1 MPYTAMVAASPGLRS
16 WLPDTDRAL
25 SEPALE
31 RGRLLARLADGRAKI
46 IALIAPAG
54 FGKSTLAAQFSATST
69 RAAICDCA
77 WVEDRSG
84 FLRAVLAALAK
95 ESPESS
101 ATLATTQPLIADP
114 SRMATESLE
123 LTLECWTAC
132 AAPAVFT
139 FENVERIEALPDVLA
154 VLCRLLAARPS
165 SRTIVICS
173 RTRARLQLTRFAA
186 PHEIVALG
194 AVDLAFDHNEMR
206 AVLARLELDDAELER
221 ASLLSRGWPIAVL
234 MLARLFP
241 ESRFHGFLETLG
253 QLYAGDRD
261 VLQSYVVEEALGS
274 LSLRERELLA
284 ACALLP
290 SPDALELSI
299 ATEADSVDDVS
310 QGLAATP
317 FLRVLDGG
325 RYELHPL
332 VQEVLSA
339 AQPKRRCA
347 LLRRVAGELV
357 ARGRFTRA
365 AFLFLEARDQRSA
378 ANALARVDALTQQR
392 FPVEYG
398 SVVTRLD
405 SETLAAYP
413 ALWYGS
419 AFARRYNVDEST
431 MVREAQGYWLGFGP
445 EATPADRA
453 PLLTALA
460 LLLSDLG
467 RHAEARDAIESF
479 QRESNLPERPQNFFH
494 ASLEHVHAAVLAR
507 MGHLAEAEKRFE
519 AALPLIADRHVSSA
533 NCNANRAIYVER
545 VLGRRD
551 RERAMLDNAILHAK
565 QSQTVT
571 LFVGLI
577 AESTFAAWLAGEDD
591 LYAEHLQ
598 LLSDQVESH
607 AIRGL
612 RHFVACARG
621 RARPQCVGIES
632 LVWLVE
638 AHLIASTKA
647 PSPAAA
653 RDHANAAI
661 AAADRYNVPMLQ
673 VLSRIAAV
681 QIDPDRH
688 ETGTADALLLARR
701 VDSLPLNRAVAAWS
715 RGSQEMELLAPF
727 LARFASRRSERVPL
741 LKLLAGRVSTP
752 DGTIVLRPREH
763 ELLLLLAA
771 RRRPVSIGELTASLW
786 PDDDDERARN
796 AFYVLVSRM
805 RKRFGD
811 SELIVHSPEGY
822 AINARAA
829 VDFWEAEDAYREVKG
844 RDRLDD
850 STRGRLQVILEQLR
864 ARSVGQARGRDWY
877 GAFERRVSG
886 LIRNVGLL
894 LARDALRRGGLADAI
909 ATAEALIAE
918 DPLDEDSREIAIR
931 AHLQSGSVA
940 AARREYRSY
949 DEVLMRE
956 LGTHASG
963 ALQDL
968 LKTS

>member
-1 MPYTAMVAASPGLRS
+1 M
-16 WLPDTDRAL
+16 
-25 SEPALE
+25 
-31 RGRLLARLADGRAKI
+31 LARLAGGRAKI
-46 IALIAPAG
+46 VALIAPAG
-54 FGKSTLAAQFSATST
+54 FGKSTLAAQFSATRA
-69 RAAICDCA
+69 RAAVCDCA
-77 WVEDRSG
+77 WVDDRSG

-101 ATLATTQPLIADP
+101 ASLATTQLLVADP
-114 SRMATESLE
+114 SRTATESLE
-123 LTLECWTAC
+123 LTLESWTAC
-132 AAPAVFT
+132 ASPSVFT

-165 SRTIVICS
+165 PRTIVICS

-186 PHEIVALG
+186 PHEIVALDAG
-194 AVDLAFDHNEMR
+194 DLAFDRNEMR
-206 AVLARLELDDAELER
+206 AVLAKLELDDAELER
-221 ASLLSRGWPIAVL
+221 ALIQSRGWPIAVL

-241 ESRFHGFLETLG
+241 ENRFHGFLETLG
-253 QLYAGDRD
+253 QLYAGDRG
-261 VLQSYVVEEALGS
+261 VLQTYVVEEALGS
-274 LSLRERELLA
+274 LSSRERELLA

-290 SPDALELSI
+290 SPDALELGI
-299 ATEADSVDDVS
+299 ATEADSVDAVS
-310 QGLAATP
+310 QALAATP

-339 AQPKRRCA
+339 AQRERRCA
-347 LLRRVAGELV
+347 LLKRVAGELLE
-357 ARGRFTRA
+357 RGRFTRA

-378 ANALARVDALTQQR
+378 ANALACVDALTQQR

-405 SETLAAYP
+405 GETLAAYP
-413 ALWYGS
+413 ALWVGS
-419 AFARRYNVDEST
+419 VFARRYNVDDAT
-431 MVREAQGYWLGFGP
+431 MVREAQGYRLSFGP
-445 EATPADRA
+445 EATLADRA
-453 PLLTALA
+453 PLLATLA

-467 RHAEARDAIESF
+467 KHAEARDVIETF
-479 QRESNLPERPQNFFH
+479 QRESHLPDRAQNFFQ
-494 ASLEHVHAAVLAR
+494 ASLQHVHATVLAR
-507 MGHLAEAEKRFE
+507 MGHLGEAEKRFE

-551 RERAMLDNAILHAK
+551 RERAMLDNAVLHAK

-571 LFVGLI
+571 LIVGLI

-591 LYAEHLQ
+591 LCAQCLD
-598 LLSDQVESH
+598 LLADQVESH
-607 AIRGL
+607 TIRGL
-612 RHFVACARG
+612 RHFVACAKG
-621 RARPQCVGIES
+621 RARPQCVGIE
-632 LVWLVE
+632 LPVWLAE
-638 AHLIASTKA
+638 AHLIASA
-647 PSPAAA
+647 NASSVAAA
-653 RDHANAAI
+653 RDHVNAAI
-661 AAADRYNVPMLQ
+661 AAADRYDVPMLQ

-681 QIDPDRH
+681 QIDPDRR
-688 ETGTADALLLARR
+688 ETGTADALRLARR
-701 VDSLPLNRAVAAWS
+701 VDSLPLNWAVAAWS
-715 RGSQEMELLAPF
+715 RGCRETGLLAPF
-727 LARFASRRSERVPL
+727 LARFASRRSEPVPL
-741 LKLLAGRVSTP
+741 LRLLAGRVSTP

-763 ELLLLLAA
+763 ELLLLLSA

-822 AINARAA
+822 AIDARAA

-844 RDRLDD
+844 GDPLDD
-850 STRGRLQVILEQLR
+850 STRERLQGILEQLR
-864 ARSVGQARGRDWY
+864 ARSVGRARGRDWY
-877 GAFERRVSG
+877 GAFERRVCG

-894 LARDALRRGGLADAI
+894 LARDALRGGALADAI
-909 ATAEALIAE
+909 ATAEALIAD
-918 DPLDEDSREIAIR
+918 DPVDEDSREIAIR

-956 LGTHASG
+956 LGTHASE

-968 LKTS
+968 IAEGAGTNRTPAYSRKRAGA